1 MFLLPNAVPAL
12 TMFPARFLPA
22 MFSCDS
28 SASFS
33 MTFSALPRRLLV
45 LGVLCAALWITAP
58 AAAQDLLRADAPN
71 DWLIQNA
78 TVLTVTNGP
87 IENGDILVRDGTIA
101 EVGQDISAPD
111 DVEVYDASGEY
122 VMPGI
127 VEAHQHMAISDV
139 NEATNQVTAEVG
151 VGDVLDPYDM
161 GIYRALAGGVTTAHV
176 MHGSANPIGGRNETI
191 KLRYGTT
198 TPNRLKMEG
207 APRTVKFALGENPTG
222 LYGEE
227 REQVPGTRM
236 GVEQVIR
243 EALTNAERYVEEK
256 QAYQEGDRDRPPEHS
271 ERLEMLAGVLQ
282 GDILVQAHGYRA
294 DELLMLM
301 NVLEDFG
308 VQDLVFHHV
317 NEGFKIAPELAAFGD
332 DGAGATVFSDWWAY
346 KFEVYYSTAYNAAI
360 LTENDV
366 NASINSDIPGEQR
379 DLYLQA
385 AKTQRYGDLSDTEA
399 LSLITINPARQL
411 GIDDQVGSI
420 EEGKDADLAIF
431 SEHPLSVYTK
441 PQRTYV
447 DGVVRFD
454 HEDDPDDMRLRV
466 DPEGTVDLA
475 RDGWSRHAA
484 HSCLQG
490 VTHLKATHHGVTL
503 ENAD

>member
-1 MFLLPNAVPAL
+1 MMRSF
-12 TMFPARFLPA
+12 FPLRFLFTLLLA
-22 MFSCDS
+22 GAL
-28 SASFS
+28 SA
-33 MTFSALPRRLLV
+33 T
-45 LGVLCAALWITAP
+45 
-58 AAAQDLLRADAPN
+58 AAAQDQLRPDASN

-78 TVLTVTNGP
+78 TVLTVTNGT
-87 IENGDILVRDGTIA
+87 IENGDILVRNGDIA
-101 EVGQDISAPD
+101 RVGEDLSAPSG
-111 DVEVYDASGEY
+111 VETYDASGEY

-127 VEAHQHMAISDV
+127 VEAHQHMAISNV

-151 VGDVLDPYDM
+151 VGDVLDPYDI

-191 KLRYGTT
+191 KLRYGVTN
-198 TPNRLKMEG
+198 PQALKMDG

-222 LYGEE
+222 LYGQG
-227 REQVPGTRM
+227 RDQVPATRM

-243 EALTNAERYVEEK
+243 TALRKAERYMEAKE
-256 QAYQEGDRDRPPEHS
+256 AYQNGERAQPPAHS
-271 ERLEMLAGVLQ
+271 ERMEILAGVLR
-282 GDILVQAHGYRA
+282 GEILVQCHAYRA

-301 NVLEDFG
+301 DVLEDFG

-317 NEGFKIAPELAAFGD
+317 NEGFKVAPELANFGD
-332 DGAGATVFSDWWAY
+332 DGAGASVFSDWWAY

-360 LTENDV
+360 LTENGV

-385 AKTQRYGDLSDTEA
+385 AKTKTYGDLTDTQA

-411 GIDDQVGSI
+411 GIDDRVGSI

-454 HEDDPDDMRLRV
+454 HEQDPDDMRLRV
-466 DPEGTVDLA
+466 DPEGTVELA
-475 RDGWSRHAA
+475 RDGYSRHTA
-484 HSCLQG
+484 HSCLKG
-490 VTHLKATHHGVTL
+490 ATHLHATKDGLTL
-503 ENAD
+503 ENAH

>member
-1 MFLLPNAVPAL
+1 MIFRCTMTVSHSLRTLLTAGLLWAGL
-12 TMFPARFLPA
+12 A
-22 MFSCDS
+22 
-28 SASFS
+28 AS
-33 MTFSALPRRLLV
+33 TT
-45 LGVLCAALWITAP
+45 CW
-58 AAAQDLLRADAPN
+58 AQPQADGPD
-71 DWLIQNA
+71 DWLIQDA

-87 IENGDILVRDGTIA
+87 IENGDILVRDGDIA
-101 EVGQDISAPD
+101 AVGPDLSAPD
-111 DVEVYDASGEY
+111 EAEVYDATGEY

-127 VEAHQHMAISDV
+127 VEAHQHLAISDV

-151 VGDVLDPYDM
+151 VGDVLDPYDI

-191 KLRYGTT
+191 KLRYGVTD
-198 TPNRLKMEG
+198 PDALKMEG

-222 LYGEE
+222 LYGE
-227 REQVPGTRM
+227 RDQIPRTRM

-243 EALTNAERYVEEK
+243 TALREAERYVEAT
-256 QAYQEGDRDRPPEHS
+256 QAYQDGERARPPEYS
-271 ERLEMLAGVLQ
+271 QRLEVLAGVLR

-301 NVLEDFG
+301 RVLEDFG

-317 NEGFKIAPELAAFGD
+317 NEGFKVAPELAAFGD
-332 DGAGATVFSDWWAY
+332 DGAGASVFSDWWAY

-360 LTENDV
+360 LTENGV

-385 AKTQRYGDLSDTEA
+385 AKTQRYGDLSDQQA

-411 GIDDQVGSI
+411 GIDDRVGSI
-420 EEGKDADLAIF
+420 EEGKAADLAIF
-431 SEHPLSVYTK
+431 SEHPLSVYTE

-454 HEDDPDDMRLRV
+454 HEQDPDDMRLRV
-466 DPEGTVDLA
+466 DPEGTVELA
-475 RDGWSRHAA
+475 RDGWSRSTA
-484 HSCLQG
+484 HSCLKGATYLRATQDG
-490 VTHLKATHHGVTL
+490 VIL
-503 ENAD
+503 ENAGR

>member
-1 MFLLPNAVPAL
+1 M
-12 TMFPARFLPA
+12 
-22 MFSCDS
+22 
-28 SASFS
+28 
-33 MTFSALPRRLLV
+33 
-45 LGVLCAALWITAP
+45 AALLWAGLSVSATSR
-58 AAAQDLLRADAPN
+58 AQPRADGPD
-71 DWLIQNA
+71 DWLIRDA
-78 TVLTVTNGP
+78 TVLTVTNGTL
-87 IENGDILVRDGTIA
+87 EDGDILVRDGDIA
-101 EVGQDISAPD
+101 EVGSDLSAPD
-111 DVEVYDASGEY
+111 GVSVYDARGEY

-127 VEAHQHMAISDV
+127 VEAHQHMGISNV

-151 VGDVLDPYDM
+151 VGDVLDPYDI

-191 KLRYGTT
+191 KLRYGVTN
-198 TPNRLKMEG
+198 PQALKMDG

-222 LYGEE
+222 LYGQG
-227 REQVPGTRM
+227 RDQVPATRM

-243 EALTNAERYVEEK
+243 TALQKAERYMEAKE
-256 QAYQEGDRDRPPEHS
+256 AYQNGERARPPAHS
-271 ERLEMLAGVLQ
+271 ERMEILAGVLR
-282 GDILVQAHGYRA
+282 GEILVQCHAYRA

-301 NVLEDFG
+301 DVLEDFG

-317 NEGFKIAPELAAFGD
+317 NEGFKVAPELANFGD
-332 DGAGATVFSDWWAY
+332 DGAGASVFSDWWAY

-360 LTENDV
+360 LTENGV

-385 AKTQRYGDLSDTEA
+385 AKTKTYGDLSDTQA

-411 GIDDQVGSI
+411 GIDDRVGSI

-454 HEDDPDDMRLRV
+454 HEQDPDDMRLRV
-466 DPEGTVDLA
+466 DPEGTVELA
-475 RDGWSRHAA
+475 RDGYSRHTA
-484 HSCLQG
+484 HSCLKG
-490 VTHLKATHHGVTL
+490 ATHLHATKDGLTL
-503 ENAD
+503 ENAN

>member
-1 MFLLPNAVPAL
+1 MTSVFSSRVAPAL
-12 TMFPARFLPA
+12 
-22 MFSCDS
+22 SV
-28 SASFS
+28 
-33 MTFSALPRRLLV
+33 V
-45 LGVLCAALWITAP
+45 LAALLLTFP
-58 AAAQDLLRADAPN
+58 AAAQDLLRDDTPD
-71 DWLIQNA
+71 DWLIQDA
-78 TVLTVTNGP
+78 TVLTVTNGT
-87 IENGDILVRDGTIA
+87 IENGDILVRDGQIA
-101 EVGQDISAPD
+101 AVGQDLSPPSG
-111 DVEVYDASGEY
+111 VEVYDASGEY

-127 VEAHQHMAISDV
+127 IEAHQHIAVSNV

-151 VGDVLDPYDM
+151 VGDVLNPYDM

-191 KLRYGTT
+191 KLRYGVTN
-198 TPNRLKMEG
+198 PNRLKMED

-222 LYGEE
+222 LYGEG
-227 REQVPGTRM
+227 RDQVPRTRM

-243 EALTNAERYVEEK
+243 EALTDAERYMEAQ
-256 QAYQEGDRDRPPEHS
+256 QAYQNGERAQPPEHS
-271 ERLEMLAGVLQ
+271 ERLDVLAGVLR
-282 GDILVQAHGYRA
+282 GDILVQAHAYRA

-317 NEGFKIAPELAAFGD
+317 NEGFKVAPELAAFGD
-332 DGAGATVFSDWWAY
+332 DGAGASVFSDWWSY

-360 LTENDV
+360 LTENGV

-379 DLYLQA
+379 DLFLQA

-399 LSLITINPARQL
+399 LSLITINPAKQL
-411 GIDDQVGSI
+411 GIEDEVGSI

-431 SEHPLSVYTK
+431 NEHPLSVYSK

-454 HEDDPDDMRLRV
+454 HEQDSDDMRLRV

-475 RDGWSRHAA
+475 RDGYSRHAA
-484 HSCLQG
+484 HSCLKG
-490 VTHLKATHHGVTL
+490 VTHLRATHHGVTL
-503 ENAD
+503 ENAE